1 MFTDLNIVDGWGSLV
16 GDRRCYIMTNG
27 NIVERI
33 MDDPSRPD
41 VEESEVLEE
50 VAQVLSHDLS
60 NLLVTAQSSLE

>member
-1 MFTDLNIVDGWGSLV
+1 
-16 GDRRCYIMTNG
+16 MTNG